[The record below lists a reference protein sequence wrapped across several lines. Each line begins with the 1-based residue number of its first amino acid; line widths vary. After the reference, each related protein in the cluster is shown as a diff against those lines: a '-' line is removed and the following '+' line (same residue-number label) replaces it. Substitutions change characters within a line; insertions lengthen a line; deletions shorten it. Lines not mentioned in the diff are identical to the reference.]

1 MVTSLPGNGASW
13 GFQGFG
19 MFHFGRLL
27 NFRSA
32 AWFSWRPSRS
42 IIGATTFLMFFF
54 NALDIALGVL
64 GKMILDR
71 LSGKER

>member
-1 MVTSLPGNGASW
+1 
-13 GFQGFG
+13 
-19 MFHFGRLL
+19 
-27 NFRSA
+27 
-32 AWFSWRPSRS
+32 
-42 IIGATTFLMFFF
+42 MFFF